1 MRRFVPEDLRC
12 PGTPFR
18 SGHSGS
24 ASSGRRRLLRSYSPR
39 SGDLAEL
46 SDLAPTLAD
55 ALGLL
60 SSDIALVLDDAG
72 VIRKMVFGGPED
84 DSIRVVGADW
94 AGRTLRETVTDCTRA
109 KVDALLRDVSLLGV
123 TRPRHVNHLDPDG
136 AEIPVAYTALR
147 LGAGGPVVVVGRDL
161 RAVRAI
167 QQRFLDAQQEL
178 ERGYWARR
186 QADATP
192 GAEGKSSREAARSL
206 LLALVERLQDA
217 LVVTSLDG
225 TVLAGNT
232 ALAALLELDSPA
244 SAEGQPLGRWLDA
257 GQRLPPR
264 TATASA
270 GRGNL
275 PTFEASLRTD
285 RGRMLRV
292 EFTATL
298 VPDEPEPRVGI
309 VLRAKTR
316 GSGEPP
322 RNGSGEKPPGEF
334 H

>member
-1 MRRFVPEDLRC
+1 MRLFLPEDLHC
-12 PGTPFR
+12 PGIPFR
-18 SGHSGS
+18 GGRSGS
-24 ASSGRRRLLRSYSPR
+24 ASSGRRRLVGSYSAR

-72 VIRKMVFGGPED
+72 VIRKMVFGGPEA
-84 DSIRVVGADW
+84 DSIRAAGADW
-94 AGRTLRETVTDCTRA
+94 AGRALRETVTDCTRG

-192 GAEGKSSREAARSL
+192 GAAGESPRDAARSL

-232 ALAALLELDSPA
+232 ALAALLELDSPS

-264 TATASA
+264 TPTASA
-270 GRGNL
+270 GAGKL
-275 PTFEASLRTD
+275 PTFEASLRTE
-285 RGRMLRV
+285 RGRVLWV

-309 VLRAKTR
+309 VLRAKSR
-316 GSGEPP
+316 GSGESP
-322 RNGSGEKPPGEF
+322 RNGSGEKPAGEF

>member
-1 MRRFVPEDLRC
+1 V
-12 PGTPFR
+12 G
-18 SGHSGS
+18 
-24 ASSGRRRLLRSYSPR
+24 SYSPR

-72 VIRKMVFGGPED
+72 VIRKMVFGGPGA
-84 DSIRVVGADW
+84 DSIRAAGADW
-94 AGRTLRETVTDCTRA
+94 AGRALRETVTDCTRT

-136 AEIPVAYTALR
+136 AAIPVAYTALR
-147 LGAGGPVVVVGRDL
+147 LGANGPVVVVGRDL

-178 ERGYWARR
+178 ERSYWARR
-186 QADATP
+186 QADSKP
-192 GAEGKSSREAARSL
+192 GAAGGSQREAARSL
-206 LLALVERLQDA
+206 LLALVERMRDA

-225 TVLAGNT
+225 KVLAGNA
-232 ALAALLELDSPA
+232 ALATLLELDNPA
-244 SAEGQPLGRWLDA
+244 AAEGQPLGRWLDA

-270 GRGNL
+270 GDGNL
-275 PTFEASLRTD
+275 PTFEASLRTE
-285 RGRMLRV
+285 RGRMLLV

-316 GSGEPP
+316 GSSGPP
-322 RNGSGEKPPGEF
+322 RNGTGDEPSGEF